1 MNKKLLIAL
10 ISLFT
15 YLEINAQ
22 ISNDPPFILSVDE
35 LKVWTS
41 GGATADAN
49 NIATE
54 NLAAR
59 FTDTSTQLNSAL
71 ANDIEIAWLPDGMN
85 NFGNYNGEQP
95 VFNYYNFTHWA
106 YIDKLVWFGGTADD
120 TVQIPSAPWVNAAHK
135 NGVKVFG
142 NVFFAPNAWGGS
154 TATMTNFLEKD
165 GSGNFIAVA
174 KLQEIIQYY
183 NFDGWFI
190 NEETDTNGTT
200 GQLMYEFVKELTAAI
215 EPLGKEVIW
224 YDAMLLSGTVSWQNY
239 LSANNYMFLQN
250 DENNDLPTDGYEQ
263 RVSSGMFTNFFW
275 NTYQWPEGSN
285 NNANAIGRSPYDV
298 FSGVDLWP
306 GRNQPVFETGGNNW
320 MSDIHNS
327 ATSVAYTSL
336 GLFASNVIYN
346 NAQYSNFNNDPNDR
360 VNFYESERH
369 MFGGA
374 DHNPSIVDASGF
386 KGVSNWVP
394 ASSTINMVPFE
405 TSFNTGHGRKK
416 FTTGTE
422 TSSSDWHN
430 MSDQEVLPTWQ
441 FAVEGNQSIGA
452 SFNFNDAYNGG
463 NSVKFDG
470 IITGGS
476 PSTIKLYKTNLTV
489 GTETVLELTY
499 KLGQIAPTNM
509 DVLLAFDDNP
519 TNLIPYSLGN
529 STSTGWNTE
538 TLNLASHSGKKLV
551 MIAFEL
557 SSVVTVN
564 PYSISLGKIKVFDDP
579 ALGINNV
586 VFEKFALS
594 PNPNN
599 GTFNI
604 DLKSNSGK
612 NINVDIYDIRGIK
625 VFSKVFSNAL
635 NFSKEIKLE
644 NAAAGIYL
652 VNVADGDSRMVRKI
666 IIN

>member
-10 ISLFT
+10 ISLFI
-15 YLEINAQ
+15 YSEINAQ
-22 ISNDPPFILSVDE
+22 IVNNPPFILSVDE
-35 LKVWTS
+35 LKTWTS
-41 GGATADAN
+41 GGVTADAN

-54 NLAAR
+54 NLATR
-59 FTDTSTQLNSAL
+59 FTDTSTQLNSVL
-71 ANDIEIAWLPDGMN
+71 TNDLEIAWLPDGMN

-142 NVFFAPNAWGGS
+142 NVFFSPNAWGGS

-165 GSGNFIAVA
+165 GSGNFISVT
-174 KLQEIIQYY
+174 KLKEIMEYY

-200 GQLMYEFVKELTAAI
+200 GQLMYEFVRDLTAAI

-239 LSANNYMFLQN
+239 LSGGNYMFLQN
-250 DENNDLPTDGYEQ
+250 DENTLPGDGYEQ
-263 RVSSGMFTNFFW
+263 RVSSNMFINFFW
-275 NTYQWPEGSN
+275 SGSAGPSN
-285 NNANAIGRSPYDV
+285 SSSNAGILGRSPYDV
-298 FSGVDLWP
+298 FTGVDLWP
-306 GRNQPVFETGGNNW
+306 GRNQTAFETGGNTW
-320 MSDIHNS
+320 MNDIHQS
-327 ATSVAYTSL
+327 ATTAYTSL
-336 GLFASNVIYN
+336 GLFAANAIYN

-360 VNFYESERH
+360 LNFYEAERH

-386 KGVSNWVP
+386 KGISNWVP
-394 ASSTINMVPFE
+394 ASSAISSLPFE
-405 TSFNTGHGRKK
+405 TCFNSGHGRKK
-416 FTTGTE
+416 FVAGTQ

-430 MSDQEVLPTWQ
+430 MSDQDILPTWQ

-452 SFNFNDAYNGG
+452 SFDFSDAYNGG
-463 NSVKFDG
+463 NSVKLEG
-470 IITGGS
+470 MITGGS

-499 KLGQIAPTNM
+499 KTGQIAPTNM
-509 DVLLAFDDNP
+509 YVLLAFDDNP

-529 STSTGWNTE
+529 STSAGWNTE
-538 TLNLASHSGKKLV
+538 TLDITSHSGKKLV

-557 SSVVTVN
+557 SSSTTVN
-564 PYSISLGKIKVFDDP
+564 PYSINLGKILVFDDP
-579 ALGINNV
+579 ALSTNDLF
-586 VFEKFALS
+586 FEKFSLS

-599 GTFNI
+599 GIFNI

-612 NINVDIYDIRGIK
+612 NINVDIFDIRGVKIFSE
-625 VFSKVFSNAL
+625 VFNNTL
-635 NFSKEIKLE
+635 NFSKEINLD
-644 NAAAGIYL
+644 NVAAGIYI
-652 VNVADGDSRMVRKI
+652 VKVSDGDSKGIKKVI
-666 IIN
+666 ID

>member
-1 MNKKLLIAL
+1 MNKKLLITL
-10 ISLFT
+10 ISFFACSN
-15 YLEINAQ
+15 INAQ
-22 ISNDPPFILSVDE
+22 IVNNPPFILSVDE
-35 LKVWTS
+35 LKAWAS

-54 NLAAR
+54 NLATR

-165 GSGNFIAVA
+165 ASNNFIAVT
-174 KLQEIIQYY
+174 KLKEIIEYY

-190 NEETDTNGTT
+190 NEETDTNATN
-200 GQLMYEFVKELTAAI
+200 GQLMYEFVRDLTAAI

-239 LSANNYMFLQN
+239 LNGNNNAFLQN
-250 DENNDLPTDGYEQ
+250 DENNNLADGYEE
-263 RVSSGMFTNFFW
+263 RVSSAMFTNFFW
-275 NTYQWPEGSN
+275 NTYQWPEASN
-285 NNANAIGRSPYDV
+285 GNANAIGRSPYDV

-320 MSDIHNS
+320 MNDIHNS
-327 ATSVAYTSL
+327 VTSVAYTSL

-346 NAQYSNFNNDPNDR
+346 NTQYSNFNNDPNDR
-360 VNFYESERH
+360 LNFYEAERH

-374 DHNPSIVDASGF
+374 DHNPSIVDGSGF
-386 KGVSNWVP
+386 KGISNWVP
-394 ASSTINMVPFE
+394 ASSTINSLPFE
-405 TSFNTGHGRKK
+405 TCFNSGHGRKK
-416 FTTGTE
+416 FTEGIE

-430 MSDQEVLPTWQ
+430 MSDQELLPTWQ
-441 FAVEGNQSIGA
+441 FAIEGSTSIAA
-452 SFNFNDAYNGG
+452 SFDFNDAYNGG
-463 NSVKFDG
+463 SSVKLDG
-470 IITGGS
+470 MITGGS

-499 KLGQIAPTNM
+499 KTGQIAPTNI
-509 DVLLAFDDNP
+509 DVLLVFDDNP

-529 STSTGWNTE
+529 STSVGWNTE
-538 TLNLASHSGKKLV
+538 TLDLSSNSGKKLV

-557 SSVVTVN
+557 SSGTTVN
-564 PYSISLGKIKVFDDP
+564 PYNINVGKIKVFNDP
-579 ALGINNV
+579 TLGVYDSI
-586 VFEKFALS
+586 FEKFIIS
-594 PNPNN
+594 PNPNT
-599 GTFNI
+599 GIFNI
-604 DLKSNSGK
+604 NLKSNSGK
-612 NINVDIYDIRGIK
+612 NINVDIYDIRGITI
-625 VFSKVFSNAL
+625 FSKVFDNTL
-635 NFSKEIKLE
+635 NFSKDIHLE
-644 NAAAGIYL
+644 NLAAGIYL
-652 VNVADGDSRMVRKI
+652 VNVTDGDSREVRKVLVD
-666 IIN
+666 

>member
-1 MNKKLLIAL
+1 MNKKLFITL
-10 ISLFT
+10 ISFFACSN
-15 YLEINAQ
+15 INAQ
-22 ISNDPPFILSVDE
+22 IVNNPPFILSVDE
-35 LKVWTS
+35 LKAWAS

-54 NLAAR
+54 NLATR

-165 GSGNFIAVA
+165 ASNNFIAVT
-174 KLQEIIQYY
+174 KLKEIIEYY

-190 NEETDTNGTT
+190 NEETDTNATN
-200 GQLMYEFVKELTAAI
+200 GQLMYEFVRDLTAAI

-239 LSANNYMFLQN
+239 LNGNNNAFLQN
-250 DENNDLPTDGYEQ
+250 DENNNLADGYEE
-263 RVSSGMFTNFFW
+263 RVSSAMFTNFFW
-275 NTYQWPEGSN
+275 NTYQWPEASN
-285 NNANAIGRSPYDV
+285 GNANAIGRSPYDV

-320 MSDIHNS
+320 MNDIHNS
-327 ATSVAYTSL
+327 VTSVAYTSL

-346 NAQYSNFNNDPNDR
+346 NTQYSNFNNDPNDR
-360 VNFYESERH
+360 LNFYEAERH

-374 DHNPSIVDASGF
+374 DHNPSIVDGSGF
-386 KGVSNWVP
+386 KGISNWVP
-394 ASSTINMVPFE
+394 ASSTINSLPFE
-405 TSFNTGHGRKK
+405 TCFNSGHGRKK
-416 FTTGTE
+416 FTEGIE

-430 MSDQEVLPTWQ
+430 MSDQELLPTWQ
-441 FAVEGNQSIGA
+441 FAIEGSTSIAA
-452 SFNFNDAYNGG
+452 SFDFNDAYNGG
-463 NSVKFDG
+463 SSVKLDG
-470 IITGGS
+470 MITGGS

-499 KLGQIAPTNM
+499 KTGQIAPTNV
-509 DVLLAFDDNP
+509 DVLLVFDDNP

-529 STSTGWNTE
+529 STSVGWNTE
-538 TLNLASHSGKKLV
+538 TLDLSSNSGKKLV

-557 SSVVTVN
+557 SSGTTVN
-564 PYSISLGKIKVFDDP
+564 PYNINVGKIKVFNDP
-579 ALGINNV
+579 TLGVYDSI
-586 VFEKFALS
+586 FEKFIIS
-594 PNPNN
+594 PNPNT
-599 GTFNI
+599 GIFNI
-604 DLKSNSGK
+604 NLKSNSGK
-612 NINVDIYDIRGIK
+612 NINVDIYDIRGITI
-625 VFSKVFSNAL
+625 FSKVFDNTL
-635 NFSKEIKLE
+635 NFSKDIHLE
-644 NAAAGIYL
+644 NLAAGIYL
-652 VNVADGDSRMVRKI
+652 VNVTDGDSREVRKVLVD
-666 IIN
+666 

>member
-10 ISLFT
+10 ISFFV
-15 YLEINAQ
+15 YSEINAQ
-22 ISNDPPFILSVDE
+22 IVNNPPFILSVDE
-35 LKVWTS
+35 LKAWTS

-54 NLAAR
+54 NLATR
-59 FTDTSTQLNSAL
+59 VTDANTQLNSAL
-71 ANDIEIAWLPDGMN
+71 TNDLEIAWLPDGMN

-142 NVFFAPNAWGGS
+142 NVFFSPNAWGGS

-165 GSGNFIAVA
+165 GSGNFIAVT
-174 KLQEIIQYY
+174 KLKEIMEYY

-200 GQLMYEFVKELTAAI
+200 GQLMYEFVRELTTAI

-224 YDAMLLSGTVSWQNY
+224 YDAMLLSGTVSWQNA
-239 LSANNYMFLQN
+239 LSANNYMFFQN
-250 DENNDLPTDGYEQ
+250 DDNGLPGDGYEQ
-263 RVSSGMFTNFFW
+263 RVSSSMFVNFFW
-275 NTYQWPEGSN
+275 SGSN
-285 NNANAIGRSPYDV
+285 NPSVSNGNAGVLGRSPYDV
-298 FSGVDLWP
+298 FTGVDLWP
-306 GRNQPVFETGGNNW
+306 GRNQAAFETGGNTW
-320 MSDIHNS
+320 MSDIHQS
-327 ATSVAYTSL
+327 ATTAYTSL
-336 GLFASNVIYN
+336 GLFAANAIYN
-346 NAQYSNFNNDPNDR
+346 NAQYSNFNNDPSDR
-360 VNFYESERH
+360 LNFYNAERH

-374 DHNPSIVDASGF
+374 DNNPAIVDGSGF
-386 KGVSNWVP
+386 KGISNWVP
-394 ASSTINMVPFE
+394 ASSTIASVPFE

-416 FTTGTE
+416 FTDGTE

-441 FAVEGNQSIGA
+441 FAREGSSSIAA
-452 SFNFNDAYNGG
+452 SFDFNDAYNGG
-463 NSVKFDG
+463 NSIKFDG
-470 IITGGS
+470 TITGDS
-476 PSTIKLYKTNLTV
+476 PSSIKLYKTNLTV

-529 STSTGWNTE
+529 STSVGWNTE
-538 TLNLASHSGKKLV
+538 TLNLTSHSGKKLV

-557 SSVVTVN
+557 SSGITIN
-564 PYSISLGKIKVFDDP
+564 PYAMSLGKIKVFNDP
-579 ALGINNV
+579 ALSVEELAFNEFV
-586 VFEKFALS
+586 LY
-594 PNPNN
+594 PNPNT
-599 GTFNI
+599 GAFYVK
-604 DLKSNSGK
+604 LKSNSGK
-612 NINVDIYDIRGIK
+612 NINISVHDITGRQIFFKDYDSTFDFKTMISLDNAQRG
-625 VFSKVFSNAL
+625 VYFVTVTNGSH
-635 NFSKEIKLE
+635 KE
-644 NAAAGIYL
+644 
-652 VNVADGDSRMVRKI
+652 VRKVI
-666 IIN
+666 VK

>member
-1 MNKKLLIAL
+1 MNKQLLITL
-10 ISLFT
+10 IILLT
-15 YLEINAQ
+15 VLKTQAQ
-22 ISNDPPFILSVDE
+22 IVNDPPFILSVNE
-35 LKVWTS
+35 LKTWTS

-54 NLAAR
+54 NLEVR
-59 FTDTSTQLNSAL
+59 FTDTSTQINTSL

-165 GSGNFIAVA
+165 GAGNFIAVA
-174 KLQEIIQYY
+174 KLTNIIEYY

-190 NEETDTNGTT
+190 NEETSTNATN
-200 GQLMYEFVKELTAAI
+200 GQLMYEFVRDLTAAI

-239 LSANNYMFLQN
+239 LNGNNNAFLQN
-250 DENNDLPTDGYEQ
+250 DENNDGSDGYEQ
-263 RVSSGMFTNFFW
+263 RVSSAMFTNFFW
-275 NTYQWPEGSN
+275 NTYQWPEAS
-285 NNANAIGRSPYDV
+285 NANANALGRSPYDV

-360 VNFYESERH
+360 LNFYEAERH

-374 DHNPSIVDASGF
+374 DFNPAQVDAFGF
-386 KGVSNWVP
+386 KGISNWVP
-394 ASSTINMVPFE
+394 ASSTITTLPFE
-405 TSFNTGHGRKK
+405 TSFNSGHGRKK
-416 FTTGTE
+416 FVEGNQ

-430 MSDQEVLPTWQ
+430 MSDQELLPTWQ
-441 FAVEGNQSIGA
+441 FAVEGSQSIEA
-452 SFNFNDAYNGG
+452 SFDFNDAYNGG
-463 NSVKFDG
+463 NSIKFEG
-470 IITGGS
+470 MIAGGS
-476 PSTIKLYKTNLTV
+476 PTTIKLYKTNLTV
-489 GTETVLELTY
+489 GNETELELTY
-499 KLGQIAPTNM
+499 KTGQIAPTNM
-509 DVLLAFDDNP
+509 NVLLAFDDNP
-519 TNLIPYSLGN
+519 TNLIPYNLGN
-529 STSTGWNTE
+529 STTVGWNIE
-538 TLNLASHSGKKLV
+538 SFNLTSHSGKKLV

-557 SSVVTVN
+557 SSGTTVN
-564 PYSISLGKIKVFDDP
+564 PYSISFGKIKVFNNP
-579 ALGINNV
+579 ALGVHNNG
-586 VFEKFALS
+586 FEKFTLL

-599 GTFNI
+599 GRFTI
-604 DLKSNSGK
+604 DLISRSGK
-612 NINVDIYDIRGIK
+612 NINIDVYDIRGVKIY
-625 VFSKVFSNAL
+625 SKMYNNTLSFSN
-635 NFSKEIKLE
+635 EIQLG
-644 NAAAGIYL
+644 NLDSGIYL
-652 VNVADGDSRMVRKI
+652 VNVSDGTRKETRKM

>member
-15 YLEINAQ
+15 YSDIKAQ
-22 ISNDPPFILSVDE
+22 IVNNPPFILSVNE
-35 LKVWTS
+35 LKAWVS
-41 GGATADAN
+41 GGVTADAN

-54 NLAAR
+54 NLVTR

-154 TATMTNFLEKD
+154 SATITNFLEKD
-165 GSGNFIAVA
+165 ASNNFIAVT
-174 KLQEIIQYY
+174 KLKEIIEYY

-190 NEETDTNGTT
+190 NEETDTNGTN
-200 GQLMYEFVKELTAAI
+200 GQLMYEFVRDLTAAI

-224 YDAMLLSGTVSWQNY
+224 YDAMLLSGSVSWQNY
-239 LSANNYMFLQN
+239 LNGNNNAFLQN
-250 DENNDLPTDGYEQ
+250 DENTLPGDGYEQ
-263 RVSSGMFTNFFW
+263 RVSSAMFTNFFW
-275 NTYQWPEGSN
+275 NTYQWPEASN
-285 NNANAIGRSPYDV
+285 GNANAIGRSPYDV

-306 GRNQPVFETGGNNW
+306 GRNQPVFETGGNDW

-327 ATSVAYTSL
+327 STSVAYTSL

-360 VNFYESERH
+360 LNFYEAERH

-374 DHNPSIVDASGF
+374 DHNPSIVDGSGF
-386 KGVSNWVP
+386 KGISNWVP
-394 ASSTINMVPFE
+394 AASVINMLPFE

-416 FTTGTE
+416 FVEGAQTGF
-422 TSSSDWHN
+422 SDWHN
-430 MSDQEVLPTWQ
+430 VSNQEILPTWQ
-441 FAVEGNQSIGA
+441 FAVEGNQSIEA
-452 SFNFNDAYNGG
+452 FFNFNDAYNGG
-463 NSVKFDG
+463 NSIKFDG
-470 IITGGS
+470 MITGGS
-476 PSTIKLYKTNLTV
+476 PSSIKLYKTNLTV

-499 KLGQIAPTNM
+499 KLGQIADTNM
-509 DVLLAFDDNP
+509 EVLLAFDDNP
-519 TNLIPYSLGN
+519 TNLIPFNVGN
-529 STSTGWNTE
+529 STSVDWNSV
-538 TLNLASHSGKKLV
+538 TLNLTSYSGKKLV

-557 SSVVTVN
+557 SSGITIN
-564 PYSISLGKIKVFDDP
+564 PYAISIGKIKVFNDP
-579 ALGINNV
+579 ALSVEGLAFNEFV
-586 VFEKFALS
+586 LY
-594 PNPNN
+594 PNPNT
-599 GTFNI
+599 GTFYVK
-604 DLKSNSGK
+604 LQSNTGK
-612 NINVDIYDIRGIK
+612 NINISVHDITGRQIFLKDYNN
-625 VFSKVFSNAL
+625 VFDFKAL
-635 NFSKEIKLE
+635 ISLE
-644 NAAAGIYL
+644 NTQRGVYF
-652 VNVADGDSRMVRKI
+652 VTVTDGDHREVRKVI
-666 IIN
+666 VK

>member
-1 MNKKLLIAL
+1 MNKKLFITL
-10 ISLFT
+10 ISFFACSN
-15 YLEINAQ
+15 INAQ
-22 ISNDPPFILSVDE
+22 IVNNPPFILSVDE
-35 LKVWTS
+35 LKAWAS

-54 NLAAR
+54 NLATR

-165 GSGNFIAVA
+165 ASNNFIAVT
-174 KLQEIIQYY
+174 KLKEIIEYY

-190 NEETDTNGTT
+190 NEETDTNATN
-200 GQLMYEFVKELTAAI
+200 GQLMYEFVRDLTAAI

-239 LSANNYMFLQN
+239 LNGNNNAFLQN
-250 DENNDLPTDGYEQ
+250 DENNNLADGYEE
-263 RVSSGMFTNFFW
+263 RVSSAMFTNFFW
-275 NTYQWPEGSN
+275 NTYQWPEASN
-285 NNANAIGRSPYDV
+285 GNANAIGRSPYDV

-320 MSDIHNS
+320 MNDIHNS
-327 ATSVAYTSL
+327 VTSVAYTSL

-346 NAQYSNFNNDPNDR
+346 NTQYSNFNNDPNDR
-360 VNFYESERH
+360 LNFYEAERH

-374 DHNPSIVDASGF
+374 DHNPSIVDGSGF
-386 KGVSNWVP
+386 KGISNWVP
-394 ASSTINMVPFE
+394 ASSTINSLPFE
-405 TSFNTGHGRKK
+405 TCFNSGHGRKK
-416 FTTGTE
+416 FTEGIE

-430 MSDQEVLPTWQ
+430 MSDQELLPTWQ
-441 FAVEGNQSIGA
+441 FAIEGSTSIAA
-452 SFNFNDAYNGG
+452 SFDFNDAYNGG
-463 NSVKFDG
+463 SSVKLDG
-470 IITGGS
+470 MITGGS

-499 KLGQIAPTNM
+499 KTGQIAPTNI
-509 DVLLAFDDNP
+509 DVLLVFDDNP

-529 STSTGWNTE
+529 STSVGWNTE
-538 TLNLASHSGKKLV
+538 TLDLSSNSGKKLV

-557 SSVVTVN
+557 SSGTTVN
-564 PYSISLGKIKVFDDP
+564 PYNINVGKIKVFNDP
-579 ALGINNV
+579 TLGVYDSI
-586 VFEKFALS
+586 FEKFIIS
-594 PNPNN
+594 PNPNT
-599 GTFNI
+599 GIFNI
-604 DLKSNSGK
+604 NLKSNSGK
-612 NINVDIYDIRGIK
+612 NINVDIYDIRGITI
-625 VFSKVFSNAL
+625 FSKVFDNTL
-635 NFSKEIKLE
+635 NFSKDIHLE
-644 NAAAGIYL
+644 NLAAGIYL
-652 VNVADGDSRMVRKI
+652 VNVTDGDSREVRKVLVD
-666 IIN
+666 

>member
-1 MNKKLLIAL
+1 MNKQILVVLILLFSVL
-10 ISLFT
+10 KT
-15 YLEINAQ
+15 KAQ
-22 ISNDPPFILSVDE
+22 IVNDPPFILSVNE
-35 LKVWTS
+35 LKTWTS
-41 GGATADAN
+41 GGVTADAN

-54 NLAAR
+54 NLVPR
-59 FTDTSTQLNSAL
+59 FVDVNTQLNSSL

-165 GSGNFIAVA
+165 GSGNFISVA
-174 KLQEIIQYY
+174 KLTNIIEYY

-190 NEETDTNGTT
+190 NEETDTNATN
-200 GQLMYEFVKELTAAI
+200 GQLMYEFVRDLTAAI

-239 LSANNYMFLQN
+239 LNGNNNAFLQN
-250 DENNDLPTDGYEQ
+250 DENNDGSDGYEQ
-263 RVSSGMFTNFFW
+263 RVSSAMFTNFFW
-275 NTYQWPEGSN
+275 NTYQWPEAS
-285 NNANAIGRSPYDV
+285 NANANALGRSPYDV

-360 VNFYESERH
+360 LNFYEAERH

-374 DHNPSIVDASGF
+374 DFNPAQVDVSGF
-386 KGVSNWVP
+386 KGISNWVP
-394 ASSTINMVPFE
+394 ASSTISSLPFE
-405 TSFNTGHGRKK
+405 TSFNSGHGRKK
-416 FTTGTE
+416 FVDGVE
-422 TSSSDWHN
+422 VGSSDWHN
-430 MSDQEVLPTWQ
+430 MSDQEILPTWQ
-441 FAVEGNQSIGA
+441 FAVEGNQSIAA
-452 SFNFNDAYNGG
+452 SFDFDDAYNGG
-463 NSVKFDG
+463 NSIKLEG
-470 IITGGS
+470 MITGGS
-476 PSTIKLYKTNLTV
+476 PSIIKLYKTNLQV

-499 KLGQIAPTNM
+499 KTGQIAPTNM
-509 DVLLAFDDNP
+509 NVLLAFDDNP
-519 TNLIPYSLGN
+519 TNLIPFNLGN
-529 STSTGWNTE
+529 STTAEWNTE
-538 TLNLASHSGKKLV
+538 SINLTSHSGKKLV

-557 SSVVTVN
+557 SSVITVN
-564 PYSISLGKIKVFDDP
+564 PYSINLGKINIFNDP
-579 ALGINNV
+579 TLGIDNMS
-586 VFEKFALS
+586 FDKFILS
-594 PNPNN
+594 PNPNS
-599 GTFNI
+599 GRFMV
-604 DLKSNSGK
+604 DLKSKSGK
-612 NINVDIYDIRGIK
+612 NITVDVYDIRGVKIY
-625 VFSKVFSNAL
+625 SKMFDSTL
-635 NFSKEIKLE
+635 NFSNEIQLG
-644 NAAAGIYL
+644 NSSSGIYL
-652 VNVADGDSRMVRKI
+652 VNVSDGDRNEIRKI

>member
-1 MNKKLLIAL
+1 MNKNLLIAL
-10 ISLFT
+10 FSFFT
-15 YLEINAQ
+15 YSEINAQ
-22 ISNDPPFILSVDE
+22 IVNDPPFILSVDE
-35 LKVWTS
+35 LKNWTS

-54 NLAAR
+54 NLATR
-59 FTDTSTQLNSAL
+59 FSDASTQLNSSL

-154 TATMTNFLEKD
+154 TATMTSFLEKD
-165 GSGNFIAVA
+165 ASNNFIAVT
-174 KLQEIIQYY
+174 KLKEIIEYY

-190 NEETDTNGTT
+190 NEETDTNATN
-200 GQLMYEFVKELTAAI
+200 GQLMYEFVRDLTAAI

-224 YDAMLLSGTVSWQNY
+224 YDAMLLSGSVSWQNY
-239 LSANNYMFLQN
+239 LNANNNAFLQN
-250 DENNDLPTDGYEQ
+250 DENNNGADGYEQ
-263 RVSSGMFTNFFW
+263 RVSSAMFTNFFW
-275 NTYQWPEGSN
+275 NTYQWPEASN
-285 NNANAIGRSPYDV
+285 GNANAIGRSPYDV

-306 GRNQPVFETGGNNW
+306 GRNQPAFETGGNDW

-336 GLFASNVIYN
+336 GLFAANAIYN

-360 VNFYESERH
+360 LSFYEAERH

-374 DHNPSIVDASGF
+374 DFNPSQVDASGF
-386 KGVSNWVP
+386 KGISNWVP
-394 ASSTINMVPFE
+394 ASSTITTLPFE

-416 FTTGTE
+416 FVTGTE

-430 MSDQEVLPTWQ
+430 MSDQEILPTWQ

-452 SFNFNDAYNGG
+452 SFDFNDAYNGG
-463 NSVKFDG
+463 NSVKLDG
-470 IITGGS
+470 MITGGFS
-476 PSTIKLYKTNLTV
+476 STIKLYKTNLII
-489 GTETVLELTY
+489 GTETVLELMY
-499 KLGQIAPTNM
+499 KTGQIAPTNM

-519 TNLIPYSLGN
+519 TNLIPFSLGN
-529 STSTGWNTE
+529 SISVEWNE
-538 TLNLASHSGKKLV
+538 HVFNLSSYSGKKLV

-557 SSVVTVN
+557 SSVITVN
-564 PYSISLGKIKVFDDP
+564 PYAINIGKLKVFNEP
-579 ALGINNV
+579 ALSTNDL
-586 VFEKFALS
+586 VFEEFAVF
-594 PNPNN
+594 PNPSN
-599 GTFNI
+599 GSFNVK
-604 DLKSNSGK
+604 LKSNSGN
-612 NINVDIYDIRGIK
+612 NISIIVYDIKGRVI
-625 VFSKVFSNAL
+625 FSKVYTDTI
-635 NFSKEIKLE
+635 NFTQRVNLKSVQS
-644 NAAAGIYL
+644 GIYL
-652 VNVADGDSRMVRKI
+652 VNVTDGHSKVVRKI